1 MQNLFFYSREISKL
15 KENKEKQIAVD
26 LSTNKLYYII
36 YGKYIT
42 C

>member
-1 MQNLFFYSREISKL
+1 MQNVFFYSTESSKL
-15 KENKEKQIAVD
+15 KNIEKQIAVD

-36 YGKYIT
+36 YGKYMT